1 MELLHICS
9 YYIGNKL
16 YANLIKEF
24 SKSEINQHVFI
35 PLKNDSFTGSNQLPS
50 EYKTINYYYKNIL
63 NRYDR
68 FFYFNKTRKQFH
80 EIERSIMSNS
90 KIDFVHAHTL
100 FSDGGTAYKLYQKY
114 GINYIVNVR
123 NTDINVFYKY
133 GVHLR
138 QFMYKVLLNAKA
150 IVFISYAYKKQTL
163 SVLPSNVLD
172 QIENKCYVIPN
183 GIDNYWHE
191 KALTHKDTS
200 SSRSKRVK
208 LLFIGLINKNKN
220 LKTVIQACQ
229 LLNSRGY
236 KVSLDVIGDGPLKKQ
251 CKELTNKLNMEKT
264 IIFHGYLTDMQSITK
279 IMDNCDIFV
288 MPSFKETF
296 GLVYIEA
303 MSRGIPVI
311 YSQGQGIDGFFENG
325 EVGYS
330 VDPKNSEMLCNV
342 VSKIIIDYNT
352 ISQNCLKRANNF
364 QWNSVAEKFKRIYL
378 ARE

>member
-16 YANLIKEF
+16 YANLIKEL
-24 SKSEINQHVFI
+24 SKNEIKQHVFI

-50 EYKTINYYYKNIL
+50 EYKTINYYYRNIL
-63 NRYDR
+63 KRYDR
-68 FFYFNKTRKQFH
+68 LFYFNKTRKQLH
-80 EIERSIMSNS
+80 EIERSILSSS

-100 FSDGGTAYKLYQKY
+100 FSDGGTAYKVYQKY

-133 GVHLR
+133 GLHLR
-138 QFMYKVLLNAKA
+138 PFMYKVLLNAKA
-150 IVFISYAYKKQTL
+150 IIFISHAYKKQTL
-163 SVLPSNVLD
+163 SVLPSYILD

-183 GIDNYWHE
+183 GIDDYWHE
-191 KALTHKDTS
+191 NALIKKDNS
-200 SSRSKRVK
+200 GYKGVK

-220 LKTVIQACQ
+220 LKTVMQACQ

-236 KVSLDVIGDGPLKKQ
+236 NVSLEVIGDGPLETQ
-251 CKELTNKLNMEKT
+251 CKELSSKLNMEKT
-264 IIFHGYLTDMQSITK
+264 IIFHGYLTDMQSITR

-303 MSRGIPVI
+303 MTRGIPII
-311 YSQGQGIDGFFENG
+311 YSEGQGIDGFFKNG

-330 VDPKNSEMLCNV
+330 VDPKNLEMLCSVIN
-342 VSKIIIDYNT
+342 KIIINYND
-352 ISQNCLKRANNF
+352 ISQNCLIRASEF
-364 QWNSVAEKFKRIYL
+364 QWNNVTDKYQKLYL
-378 ARE
+378 E